1 MVLESAPEQRPDG
14 VRLRFARSCSSAMP
28 PDLAARLER
37 YLDAPLLEAYGMTEA
52 SHEMAANPLPPQQ
65 RVFGS
70 VGVPTG
76 AEIRVVDELGADVA
90 DGAAGEV
97 VIRGPGVMDG
107 YLANERA
114 NAEAFRDGWFRT
126 GDQGRFDDGYLILV
140 GRLKEIIIRGGE
152 NISPLE
158 VEAVLLQH
166 PAVKEAV
173 AYGIPDAKYGQLVG
187 AAVVAAGELSA
198 ADVVAHCKERLAA
211 FKIPSVVHLVEKIPR
226 TPTGK
231 VQRQRMPAHFGED

>member
-1 MVLESAPEQRPDG
+1 
-14 VRLRFARSCSSAMP
+14 
-28 PDLAARLER
+28 
-37 YLDAPLLEAYGMTEA
+37 
-52 SHEMAANPLPPQQ
+52 
-65 RVFGS
+65 
-70 VGVPTG
+70 
-76 AEIRVVDELGADVA
+76 
-90 DGAAGEV
+90 
-97 VIRGPGVMDG
+97 MDG